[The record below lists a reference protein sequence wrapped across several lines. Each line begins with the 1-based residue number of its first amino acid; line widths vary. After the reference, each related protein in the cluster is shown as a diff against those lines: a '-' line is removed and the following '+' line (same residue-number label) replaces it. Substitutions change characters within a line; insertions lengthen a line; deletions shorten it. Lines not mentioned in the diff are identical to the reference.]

1 MRLALAC
8 IALAVP
14 ATASAQTYTINP
26 TDDLFARLRNLQ
38 AGDEVIVNA
47 GTYTTTGLLQVT
59 WAGTPQQPIIVRGA
73 DGARPIIQGTPN
85 QNVIDLGGSYWT
97 LKNFEIRGGS
107 HGVRLAASDH
117 AVLEDL
123 VLHSLGDVGISCNRP
138 GQDCYQMT
146 IRHNEIYNTGLSST
160 GEGMYLG
167 GNDATNIFRDSIV
180 ERNYIHDM
188 GGSQGDG
195 IEIKTGATGVIV
207 RDNVIIR
214 AKYPA
219 ITMYGYAGSGAQNI
233 VERNYIHTT
242 VDNGIQIVGQ
252 VIVRNNIVLAA
263 GANGIQSKPSQA
275 ETPKDLVI
283 AHNTIVGSG
292 GPCLKSNDWATA
304 QNQRVTNNALY
315 CTGGTAIDLNG
326 GAPNATLANN
336 IGLGTSNAPMGFRA
350 GTSVAADLGTAMK
363 VYPPAGS
370 MLINAGITTNPVIED
385 FNGMVRGDGMPDVG
399 AYEHTATT
407 NPGWDPQE
415 GFKTET
421 PVNGAD
427 NSMPMNVE
435 CIDFCGPPAE
445 SDSGCCSASTS
456 PAAST
461 LLTMLVGLAL
471 LRRRIQSRR

>member
-1 MRLALAC
+1 MRLALAWF
-8 IALAVP
+8 ALAVP

-26 TDDLFARLRNLQ
+26 TDDLFARLRTLQ

-47 GTYTTTGLLQVT
+47 GTYTTNAFLMVT
-59 WAGTPQQPIIVRGA
+59 WAGTAQAPIVVRGA

-85 QNVIDLGGSYWT
+85 QNVIDLNGSYFT

-107 HGVRLAASDH
+107 HGIRLGTADH
-117 AVLEDL
+117 GVLEDL

-219 ITMYGYAGSGAQNI
+219 ITMYGYAGSGAPNI

-252 VIVRNNIVLAA
+252 VIVRNNIILGA
-263 GANGIQSKPSQA
+263 GTNGIQSKPSQA
-275 ETPKDLVI
+275 MTPKDLVI

-304 QNQRVTNNALY
+304 QNQLVANNALY
-315 CTGGTAIDLNG
+315 CGGGIAIDLNG
-326 GAPNATLANN
+326 GAPNATLRGN
-336 IGLGTSNAPMGFRA
+336 IGLGTSNAASGFRQ
-350 GTSVAADLGTAMK
+350 GTSIAADLGTAMK
-363 VYPPAGS
+363 VYPPPGS
-370 MLINAGITTNPVIED
+370 MLINAGDTQMPVIED
-385 FNGMVRGDGMPDVG
+385 FNGTVRGDGMPDVG
-399 AYEHTATT
+399 AYEHTSVT
-407 NPGWDPQE
+407 NPGWDPKE
-415 GFKTET
+415 DFKTET

-427 NSMPMNVE
+427 NSVPDPGGGDVTTPVDN
-435 CIDFCGPPAE
+435 A
-445 SDSGCCSASTS
+445 SGCCSTSTS
-456 PAAST
+456 PAASA
-461 LLTMLVGLAL
+461 LLSLLVGLAL
-471 LRRRIQSRR
+471 LRRHADQPRFR